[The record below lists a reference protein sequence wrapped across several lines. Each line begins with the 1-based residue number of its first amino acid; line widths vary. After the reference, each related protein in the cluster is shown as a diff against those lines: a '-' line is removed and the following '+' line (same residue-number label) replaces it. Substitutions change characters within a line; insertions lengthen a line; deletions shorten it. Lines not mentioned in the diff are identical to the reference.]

1 MHSMQQRGVCKL
13 RRINQTPRK
22 GQRNEMKTYTVRY
35 IPPDQYKA
43 LRIKAAENETSINKT
58 ILKAIAQY
66 LKGTKQCKK

>member
-1 MHSMQQRGVCKL
+1 
-13 RRINQTPRK
+13 
-22 GQRNEMKTYTVRY
+22 MKSYTVRD
-35 IPPDQYKA
+35 ISPDQYKA